1 MGAYAPF
8 DNASLSFEVYSSFA
22 LDSQTGNR
30 VPVNTT
36 ETYTANIQL
45 QSNKSDFKPGIDE
58 NEIPA
63 KGRLLSPTEFSAKV
77 KVGSIS
83 TCTINGVSG
92 TFRITDLG
100 TNTLP
105 FARNTLFQEFSGIFE
120 QTGKGG

>member
-8 DNASLSFEVYSSFA
+8 DNASLSFEVYGSFA
-22 LDSQTGNR
+22 YDSQTGNR

-45 QSNKSDFKPGIDE
+45 QLNKSDFKPGIDE
-58 NEIPA
+58 SEMTC
-63 KGRLLSPTEFSAKV
+63 KGRLLSPTTFSAKV
-77 KVGSIS
+77 KVGSVAS
-83 TCTINGVSG
+83 CTVNGVAG
-92 TFRITDLG
+92 TLRLTDLG

-105 FARNTLFQEFSGIFE
+105 YARNTLFQEFTGIFE